1 MTAKIGG
8 TELRFESIA
17 KRYGPIAA
25 LAPITLLVHP
35 GEFFAL
41 LGPSGSGKTTLLGI
55 AAGFIQPSEGRILV
69 DGEDITGVPPERRN
83 IGMLFQNYS
92 LFPFLT
98 VFKNVAF
105 PLEMRNRPK
114 AEIAERVQRMLDMVR
129 LGHLAGRL
137 PSELSGGQQQRVALA
152 RAAVYD
158 PTVLLMDEPLGALDK
173 TLREEMQDEIKQF
186 HAKIR
191 ATVIYVTH
199 DQQEAAFMADRTAI
213 LNHGLVEQCGPQ
225 SELYETPRNAFV
237 AGFLGEANLLDVTE
251 VIPLPHGGCRIL
263 TSEGL
268 PLTAAKAPA
277 QGGALVAC
285 IRPANVAMLR
295 HSHSRTDAFAATVV
309 EVVHA
314 AESMRYRVQINDGCS
329 IVVRALSTRGAD
341 RYQPGEQVTVGWDPE
356 DVMVM
361 PK

>member
-1 MTAKIGG
+1 MAKSGG
-8 TELRFESIA
+8 TELRFEGVA
-17 KRYGPIAA
+17 KHYGPISA
-25 LAPITLLVHP
+25 LQPTTLLICP

-55 AAGFIQPSEGRILV
+55 AAGFIQPSEGRIFV
-69 DGEDITGVPPERRN
+69 NGHDITGEPPERRN
-83 IGMLFQNYS
+83 IGMVFQNYS

-105 PLEMRNRPK
+105 PLEMRKRPK
-114 AEIAERVQRMLDMVR
+114 PEIAERVRRMLEMVR
-129 LGHLAGRL
+129 LAHLADRL

-158 PTVLLMDEPLGALDK
+158 PAVLLMDEPLGALDK
-173 TLREEMQDEIKQF
+173 ALREEMQDEIKQF

-213 LNHGLVEQCGPQ
+213 LNHGLVEQHGPQ
-225 SELYETPRNAFV
+225 NELYESPRNAFV
-237 AGFLGEANLLDVTE
+237 AGFLGEANLLTVVGIT
-251 VIPLPHGGCRIL
+251 PLPNGRYRAL
-263 TSEGL
+263 TTEGL
-268 PLTAAKAPA
+268 PLTTAKAPP
-277 QGGALVAC
+277 GIGELVAC
-285 IRPANVAMLR
+285 IRPANVAILR
-295 HSHSRTDAFAATVV
+295 ESHSRTDRFAGMIA
-309 EVVHA
+309 EAVHA
-314 AESMRYRVQINDGCS
+314 AESIRYRVQINERCS

-341 RYQPGEQVTVGWDPE
+341 RYRPGEQVTVGWDPE
-356 DVMVM
+356 DVTIM

>member
-1 MTAKIGG
+1 VIAKTGG
-8 TELRFESIA
+8 TELKFENVA
-17 KRYGPIAA
+17 KQYGPVAA
-25 LAPITLLVHP
+25 LQPTTLLVNS

-55 AAGFIQPSEGRILV
+55 AAGFIQPSQGRVLV
-69 DGEDITGVPPERRN
+69 NGEDITGVPPERRN
-83 IGMLFQNYS
+83 IGMVFQNYS

-105 PLEMRNRPK
+105 PLEMRNQPK
-114 AEIAERVQRMLDMVR
+114 PEIAERVTRMLAMVR
-129 LGHLAGRL
+129 LAHLADRL

-158 PTVLLMDEPLGALDK
+158 PAVLLMDEPLGALDK

-213 LNHGLVEQCGPQ
+213 LNHGRVEQCGPQ
-225 SELYETPRNAFV
+225 SELYENPRNAFV
-237 AGFLGEANLLDVTE
+237 AGFLGEANLLQVTA
-251 VIPLPHGGCRIL
+251 VSPMPSGRYRIA

-268 PLTAAKAPA
+268 TLTAGAGPPE
-277 QGGALVAC
+277 GSALVAC
-285 IRPANVAMLR
+285 IRPANVAILKD
-295 HSHSRTDAFAATVV
+295 SHSRTDRFSATVV
-309 EVVHA
+309 EAVHA
-314 AESMRYRVQINDGCS
+314 AESIRYRVQINERCS
-329 IVVRALSTRGAD
+329 IVVRALATRGAD
-341 RYQPGEQVTVGWDPE
+341 RFQPNDRVTIGWEPE